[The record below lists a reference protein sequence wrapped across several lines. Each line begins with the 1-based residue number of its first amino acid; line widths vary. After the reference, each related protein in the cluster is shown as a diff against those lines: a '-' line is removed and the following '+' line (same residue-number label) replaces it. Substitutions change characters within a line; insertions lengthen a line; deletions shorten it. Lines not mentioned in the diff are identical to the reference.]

1 MAELWKANSRLSTAP
16 WESRRKRE
24 IPTFPQLRRRV
35 VLLERKKTQKQKT
48 KAVYTKVLTP
58 PFIRRPKLSSA
69 KAWRNN
75 RLDSLQLLGRIG
87 PNVNFGGRQITVPQ
101 PQRNFPNVLSC
112 LEHHHCAGMAPMSLA
127 T

>member
-1 MAELWKANSRLSTAP
+1 MGSSMAKGHVLHGVTPFRLSINAWP
-16 WESRRKRE
+16 SEE
-24 IPTFPQLRRRV
+24 Q
-35 VLLERKKTQKQKT
+35 
-48 KAVYTKVLTP
+48 
-58 PFIRRPKLSSA
+58 FIRRPKLSSA
-69 KAWRNN
+69 KPWRNN